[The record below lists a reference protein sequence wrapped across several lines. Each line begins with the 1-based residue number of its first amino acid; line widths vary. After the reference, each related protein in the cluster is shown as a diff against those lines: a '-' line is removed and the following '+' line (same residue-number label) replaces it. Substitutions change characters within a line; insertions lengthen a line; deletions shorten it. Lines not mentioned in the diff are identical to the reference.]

1 MIVHLGF
8 CQHITFLFLFIF
20 WLNED
25 ASQVN
30 TQQRN
35 QFCQMRN
42 LRLLFP
48 FLRQL
53 LQLMHHQNSPA
64 LGADRV
70 SSVQIMVHSFGF
82 LFLYSLLF
90 KLGVCQ
96 EIGWF
101 VHGNGI
107 NLAFWSTPRMK
118 KPGEIAMVVC
128 RSDFW

>member
-1 MIVHLGF
+1 
-8 CQHITFLFLFIF
+8 
-20 WLNED
+20 
-25 ASQVN
+25 
-30 TQQRN
+30 
-35 QFCQMRN
+35 
-42 LRLLFP
+42 
-48 FLRQL
+48 
-53 LQLMHHQNSPA
+53 MHHQNSPA

-82 LFLYSLLF
+82 LLLYSLLF

-107 NLAFWSTPRMK
+107 NLAFWSTPTMK

-128 RSDFW
+128 CSDVW